1 MKKSMQGS
9 NKNETSTRS
18 QQSEKS
24 KQSEK
29 STNADFKYKR
39 ILQLYTRLL
48 KGEVINK
55 AKEAAAANVTE
66 RSIQRDLDDL
76 RAFFEEQTAQG
87 KDSYELVYSRKE
99 HGYLLKTKSMPTFT
113 NSEVLAICKILL
125 ESRAFRKDELEPML
139 RKLINN
145 GVSQEKQPAIKE
157 LISNEFF
164 HYIEPQ
170 HKQAFVENLWDLGMA
185 VKEHRMMKISYQK
198 QNGTIVERKI
208 KPVGIMF
215 SEFYFYMPAF
225 IADIDKEARFA
236 NKDDSFPTIYRI
248 DRIRS
253 FEVLKETFD
262 IPYRDRFEEGEFR
275 KRIQFMYGGRLRSIR
290 FIYKGSSVEAV
301 LDRLPT
307 AQIIAKTP
315 EGYLISAEVFGDGID
330 MWIRSQG
337 DMVEVESRRGS
348 E

>member
-1 MKKSMQGS
+1 MKKSMQG
-9 NKNETSTRS
+9 NNEN
-18 QQSEKS
+18 EKRKQS
-24 KQSEK
+24 KQSAK
-29 STNADFKYKR
+29 NANADFKYKR

-48 KGEVINK
+48 KGEVISK
-55 AKEAAAANVTE
+55 SKEAAAANVTE

-76 RAFFEEQTAQG
+76 RAFFEEQATDG

-125 ESRAFRKDELEPML
+125 ESRAFRKDELEPMI

-145 GVSQEKQPAIKE
+145 GVPREKQAVINE
-157 LISNEFF
+157 LISNELF

-170 HKQAFVENLWDLGMA
+170 HRQAFVEKLWDLGMA
-185 VKEHRMMKISYQK
+185 VKEHRMMKVFYQK
-198 QNGTIVERKI
+198 QNGTVVERTI

-225 IADIDKEARFA
+225 IEDIDKEARFA

-307 AQIIAKTP
+307 AQIIAKRP

-337 DMVEVESRRGS
+337 NMVEVVK
-348 E
+348 

>member
-1 MKKSMQGS
+1 MRKSMQES
-9 NKNETSTRS
+9 NENAKIR
-18 QQSEKS
+18 KS
-24 KQSEK
+24 AQ
-29 STNADFKYKR
+29 NANSDFKYKR

-76 RAFFEEQTAQG
+76 RAFFDEQAANG

-99 HGYLLKTKSMPTFT
+99 HGYLLHTKEATTFT
-113 NSEVLAICKILL
+113 DSEVLAVCKILL

-145 GVSQEKQPAIKE
+145 GVPREKQKAIKE
-157 LISNEFF
+157 L
-164 HYIEPQ
+164 HL
-170 HKQAFVENLWDLGMA
+170 VEKLWDLGMA
-185 VKEHRMMKISYQK
+185 VKEQRMMKISYQK
-198 QNGTIVERKI
+198 QNGAIVERKI

-225 IADIDKEARFA
+225 IADIDKESHFT

-253 FEVLKETFD
+253 FEVLEETFE

-307 AQIIAKTP
+307 AQIIAKRP

-337 DMVEVESRRGS
+337 NMVEVVK
-348 E
+348 

>member
-1 MKKSMQGS
+1 MRKSMQES
-9 NKNETSTRS
+9 NENAKIRKNA
-18 QQSEKS
+18 Q
-24 KQSEK
+24 
-29 STNADFKYKR
+29 NANSDFKYKR

-76 RAFFEEQTAQG
+76 RAFFDEQAANG

-99 HGYLLKTKSMPTFT
+99 HGYLLHTKEAPTFT
-113 NSEVLAICKILL
+113 DSEVLAVCKILL

-145 GVSQEKQPAIKE
+145 GVPREKQKAIKE
-157 LISNEFF
+157 LISN
-164 HYIEPQ
+164 
-170 HKQAFVENLWDLGMA
+170 
-185 VKEHRMMKISYQK
+185 
-198 QNGTIVERKI
+198 
-208 KPVGIMF
+208 
-215 SEFYFYMPAF
+215 EFYFYMPAF
-225 IADIDKEARFA
+225 IADIDKESHFT

-253 FEVLKETFD
+253 FEVLEETFE

-307 AQIIAKTP
+307 AQIIAKRP

-337 DMVEVESRRGS
+337 DMVEVVN
-348 E
+348 